1 MPLHRGKRV
10 VVRPCSSPWMASTH
24 PEARSSI
31 RPTYLAY
38 ICTTTTPCPNPSH
51 SEGLLPNPSVG
62 DVREVKR
69 RRRRQVRSLEGAVTA
84 KSEPSVRREPD
95 LTVVVHLYFLFPELV
110 PPPRIFTSC
119 IYRDRVLSL
128 LWRLAVETWSQSILV
143 RSLALCVVVDPI
155 RATPSRVSPSPE
167 SQPSS

>member
-1 MPLHRGKRV
+1 VEREWSCGHVHRRGWPPRIPRRDPPSALPTSPIYAPPRPL
-10 VVRPCSSPWMASTH
+10 A
-24 PEARSSI
+24 
-31 RPTYLAY
+31 
-38 ICTTTTPCPNPSH
+38 PNPSH